1 MREKL
6 SIYVTYVKIFFK
18 SRSEYR
24 VAFIAGIF
32 AKLFCYL
39 VTFLSFWIITNRF
52 GDIAGWNFAD
62 MSILYGLNL
71 FTYSLAGTL
80 VWYNVFALDREI
92 TTGRFD
98 LYLTRP
104 MNLLG
109 QMICSR
115 FGDTFIGQII
125 VTLFFLIQAIA
136 YHRSRLSLSI
146 CIFILLTIIGGVMI
160 QTGAMILIGALSFW
174 TMRTGEIGDVFYY
187 NLRELTHYP
196 LLIYPKWI
204 QYLLTFLFPWA
215 FINYYPSLI
224 ILGKAESGFEQM
236 LGYLSPLVGAFV
248 LSLGIFVF
256 YLGLRRYA
264 SAGN

>member
-1 MREKL
+1 
-6 SIYVTYVKIFFK
+6 
-18 SRSEYR
+18 
-24 VAFIAGIF
+24 
-32 AKLFCYL
+32 
-39 VTFLSFWIITNRF
+39 
-52 GDIAGWNFAD
+52 
-62 MSILYGLNL
+62 
-71 FTYSLAGTL
+71 
-80 VWYNVFALDREI
+80 
-92 TTGRFD
+92 
-98 LYLTRP
+98 
-104 MNLLG
+104 
-109 QMICSR
+109 
-115 FGDTFIGQII
+115 
-125 VTLFFLIQAIA
+125 
-136 YHRSRLSLSI
+136 
-146 CIFILLTIIGGVMI
+146 MI

-264 SAGN
+264 SAGT